1 MKSTIKTKKT
11 RTAKKRQ
18 SVKQR
23 SRKRSRT
30 RSRTVKRRSRKRSR
44 SKKRQSVKRR
54 SRKRSRSKVRIPLTE
69 KGSLYGYHI
78 DLPAKRR
85 RSILRRLLS
94 KRKATY
100 SEIVK
105 RLNVLVI
112 YNKRRYP
119 ETSNKIKRDIDYVH
133 RHFQKYSL
141 TLQHKRSKRK
151 STTKS
156 RRK

>member
-1 MKSTIKTKKT
+1 MKSSRRSRKT
-11 RTAKKRQ
+11 RTSQKRR
-18 SVKQR
+18 SYTKRTSRKRKSR
-23 SRKRSRT
+23 SRKRTSRKRTSRT
-30 RSRTVKRRSRKRSR
+30 RKSRSRKR
-44 SKKRQSVKRR
+44 
-54 SRKRSRSKVRIPLTE
+54 RSRSKVRIPLTE
-69 KGSLYGYHI
+69 KGGLYGYHV
-78 DLPAKRR
+78 DLSAKRR

-112 YNKRRYP
+112 YNKRRHP

-141 TLQHKRSKRK
+141 TLLHKTTKRRSKKK
-151 STTKS
+151 SI
-156 RRK
+156 RR